1 MPPPLRGPVAG
12 ASMFDQLQSHLSD
25 SYRLERELGGG
36 GMSRVFLATDTS
48 LERPVVIKVL
58 TPLATGEVSAA
69 RFRRE
74 ILVSSKLQHPLIVPL
89 LAAGQAG
96 DLLYYTMPYVEG
108 ESLRERV
115 DREGA
120 LPLAD
125 VIAILRDL
133 LSALVYAHG
142 RGIVH
147 RDIKPENIMLSG
159 GQAVILD
166 FGVARALD
174 AGSSEASIA
183 RTTAGMVV
191 GTPMYMAPEQA
202 AADPAVD
209 HRADLYALGLVAY
222 ELLAGAP
229 PFGGKTPQAIMAAHV
244 AQVPEPVQAR
254 RPEAPDWL
262 AALVAQLLAK
272 EPSERPQSAKDTL
285 EALERDAGSGAH
297 TPVRGAGLRRT
308 GWVVAALVV
317 ALVVWTVWSAGQRT
331 LFPAA
336 PDDAELVTLGVMPFE
351 NLSGDPDDAP
361 LVDGLSEELI
371 DVLGRVPGLRVAAR
385 TSSFALKGQ
394 ALPVDSIGRLLG
406 VSAIVSGTMRR
417 SAEQLRVT
425 VRLEDVASRE
435 TLWSEQYNRPAGEHF
450 AIQEGIAR
458 QVVTRLVGTLAAGF
472 SERLVARRTQNLE
485 AHDLVLRGRYA
496 LNSRLSAADSAPAL
510 AVGHF
515 ARALELDPDYAAAAA
530 GLSEAY
536 TALGA
541 LGMRTKAEV
550 YPLALDAAE
559 RAVAIDPADPD
570 ALKAHGF
577 ILAQRGDLRTAEN
590 VLLRARAVSPY
601 DGWIHHYHA
610 LVLVGLGRFD
620 EAVAATEIARL
631 VDPLGTRGLTIR
643 AVLGYMPGREVDL
656 REDLIRTVRENPR
669 YPWALQALGVGE
681 LMAGR
686 HAEAVAHLEQ
696 ARATGQAIPPVHAML
711 VLAYRGMERGD
722 DAQAVLD
729 ELRGLPPERQVPNRL
744 VLHAASGELDE
755 AFALANQTE
764 WDFTLL
770 IDIRTSPFLQSF
782 RADPRYPGFLS
793 RFGLEP

>member
-1 MPPPLRGPVAG
+1 ML
-12 ASMFDQLQSHLSD
+12 DQLQSHLSG
-25 SYRLERELGGG
+25 SYRLERELSGG

-58 TPLATGEVSAA
+58 TPVATGEVSAA

-120 LPLAD
+120 LPVAD

-142 RGIVH
+142 RGVVH

-174 AGSSEASIA
+174 AGSSEASLA
-183 RTTAGMVV
+183 RTTAGVVV

-222 ELLAGAP
+222 ELLTGAP
-229 PFGGKTPQAIMAAHV
+229 PFEGKTPQAIMAAHV

-254 RPEAPDWL
+254 RPDAPDWL
-262 AALVAQLLAK
+262 ATLIARLLAK
-272 EPSERPQSAKDTL
+272 EPSERPPSAKATL
-285 EALERDAGSGAH
+285 EALERDAGSGSHA
-297 TPVRGAGLRRT
+297 PVRGASLRRA
-308 GWVVAALVV
+308 GWIVAALVV
-317 ALVVWTVWSAGQRT
+317 ALVVWTLWPAWQRT
-331 LFPAA
+331 LP
-336 PDDAELVTLGVMPFE
+336 PEPPTDAELVTLGVMPFE

-385 TSSFALKGQ
+385 TSSFALKGR

-417 SAEQLRVT
+417 SADQLRVT

-472 SERLVARRTQNLE
+472 SERLVARRTLNPE

-496 LNSRLSAADSAPAL
+496 LNARLSAVDSAPAL
-510 AVGHF
+510 AVGQF
-515 ARALELDPDYAAAAA
+515 ARALELDPGYAAAAA
-530 GLSEAY
+530 GLAEAY
-536 TALGA
+536 TVLGVF
-541 LGMRTKAEV
+541 GTRPKSEV
-550 YPLALDAAE
+550 YPLALAAAE
-559 RAVAIDPADPD
+559 RAVAIDSTDPD
-570 ALKAHGF
+570 ALKAYGF
-577 ILAQRGDLRTAEN
+577 ILAQRGSFAAAEQA
-590 VLLRARAVSPY
+590 LLRAKAVSPY

-610 LVLVGLGRFD
+610 LVLTGLGRFD
-620 EAVAATEIARL
+620 EAIAASDIARL
-631 VDPLGTRGLTIR
+631 VDPLGTRGLTVR
-643 AVLGYMPGREVDL
+643 AVLGYVPGHEVDL
-656 REDLIRTVRENPR
+656 RADLLQTVRENPR
-669 YPWALQALGVGE
+669 YPWALYGLGLGDLV
-681 LMAGR
+681 AGR
-686 HAEAVAHLEQ
+686 HAEAVAWLE
-696 ARATGQAIPPVHAML
+696 RAKESGPAIPSVHAML
-711 VLAYRGMERGD
+711 VLAYRGVGREN
-722 DAQAVLD
+722 DAREVIAELD
-729 ELRGLPPERQVPNRL
+729 RLQPERRLTTNL
-744 VLHAASGELDE
+744 VLLRAAIGELDH
-755 AFALANQTE
+755 AFALATEAE
-764 WDFTLL
+764 WDLTSL
-770 IDIRTSPFLQSF
+770 IDIRVNPFLDRF
-782 RADPRYPGFLS
+782 RADSRYRGLLS
-793 RFGLEP
+793 GLGLEP

>member
-1 MPPPLRGPVAG
+1 ML
-12 ASMFDQLQSHLSD
+12 DQLQSHLSG

-58 TPLATGEVSAA
+58 TPIATGEVSAA

-89 LAAGQAG
+89 LTAGEAG

-115 DREGA
+115 AREGA
-120 LPLAD
+120 LPIAD
-125 VIAILRDL
+125 VVAILRDL

-142 RGIVH
+142 RGVVH

-159 GQAVILD
+159 GRAVILD

-174 AGSSEASIA
+174 AGSSEASLG

-222 ELLAGAP
+222 ELLTGAP
-229 PFGGKTPQAIMAAHV
+229 PFDGKTPQAIMAAHV

-254 RPEAPDWL
+254 RPDAPEWL
-262 AALVAQLLAK
+262 AIVVAQLLAK
-272 EPSERPQSAKDTL
+272 EPSDRPASAKVTL

-297 TPVRGAGLRRT
+297 APVRGARLRGA
-308 GWVVAALVV
+308 GWVVAALLV
-317 ALVVWTVWSAGQRT
+317 ALVAWTLW
-331 LFPAA
+331 PARQEPPHPEA
-336 PDDAELVTLGVMPFE
+336 ATAAALVTLGVMPFE
-351 NLSGDPDDAP
+351 NLSGNPDDVP

-417 SAEQLRVT
+417 SADQLRVT

-472 SERLVARRTQNLE
+472 SEQLVARRTQNLE

-496 LNSRLSAADSAPAL
+496 LNARLTSEDSAPAM
-510 AVGHF
+510 AVDQF
-515 ARALELDPDYAAAAA
+515 ARALELDPGYAAAAA
-530 GLSEAY
+530 GLAEAY

-541 LGMRTKAEV
+541 LGMRPKAEV
-550 YPLALDAAE
+550 YPLALHAAE
-559 RAVAIDPADPD
+559 RAVAIDSTDPD
-570 ALKAHGF
+570 ALKAYGF
-577 ILAQRGDLRTAEN
+577 ILAQRGDLRTAEE
-590 VLLRARAVSPY
+590 VLVRAQAVSPY

-620 EAVAATEIARL
+620 EAVAATDIARL

-643 AVLGYMPGREVDL
+643 AVLGYLPGHEVDL
-656 REDLIRTVRENPR
+656 RNELIQTVRNNPR
-669 YPWALQALGVGE
+669 YPWALQALGVGD
-681 LMAGR
+681 LAAGR
-686 HAEAVAHLEQ
+686 HAEAIIHLEQ

-711 VLAYRGMERGD
+711 VLAYRGVGRGD
-722 DAQAVLD
+722 DAQEVVD
-729 ELRGLPPERQVPNRL
+729 ELRSLPPERQVPNTL

-755 AFALANQTE
+755 AFALAAQSD
-764 WDFTLL
+764 WDLTLL

-782 RADPRYPGFLS
+782 RADSRYPAFLS

>member
-1 MPPPLRGPVAG
+1 MAG
-12 ASMFDQLQSHLSD
+12 TAMLDQLQSHLSG
-25 SYRLERELGGG
+25 SYRIERELGGG

-89 LAAGQAG
+89 LAAGEAG

-120 LPLAD
+120 LPLTD
-125 VIAILRDL
+125 VVAILRDL

-174 AGSSEASIA
+174 AGSGEASIA

-222 ELLAGAP
+222 ELLTGSS
-229 PFGGKTPQAIMAAHV
+229 PFDGKTAQAIMAAHV
-244 AQVPEPVQAR
+244 AQVPDPIQTR
-254 RPEAPDWL
+254 RPDAPEWL
-262 AALVAQLLAK
+262 ATLVARLLAK
-272 EPSERPQSAKDTL
+272 EPSERPASAKATL
-285 EALERDAGSGAH
+285 EVLERDVGSGAH
-297 TPVRGAGLRRT
+297 PPVRGAGLRRA
-308 GWVVAALVV
+308 GWIGAALVV
-317 ALVVWTVWSAGQRT
+317 ALIVATVWPGRRGTPTPETTTDAG
-331 LFPAA
+331 
-336 PDDAELVTLGVMPFE
+336 LVTLGVLPFE
-351 NLSGDPDDAP
+351 NLSGNPDDAP

-406 VSAIVSGTMRR
+406 VSAILSGTMRR
-417 SAEQLRVT
+417 SADQLRVT

-472 SERLVARRTQNLE
+472 SERLVARRTTNPE
-485 AHDLVLRGRYA
+485 AHELVLRGRYA
-496 LNSRLSAADSAPAL
+496 LNARLSAVDSAPAR
-510 AVGHF
+510 AVDQF
-515 ARALELDPDYAAAAA
+515 TRALELDPGYAAAAA
-530 GLSEAY
+530 GLAEAY
-536 TALGA
+536 TVLGVF
-541 LGMRTKAEV
+541 GVRPKSEV
-550 YPLALDAAE
+550 YPLAQAAAE
-559 RAVAIDPADPD
+559 RAVAIDSADPD

-577 ILAQRGDLRTAEN
+577 ILAQRGAFPAADEA
-590 VLLRARAVSPY
+590 LLRAKAISPY
-601 DGWIHHYHA
+601 DGWTHHYHA
-610 LVLVGLGRFD
+610 LVLSALGRFD
-620 EAVAATEIARL
+620 EAIAASDVARL
-631 VDPLGTRGLTIR
+631 VDPLGTRGLTVR
-643 AVLGYMPGREVDL
+643 AVLGYMPGYEVDL
-656 REDLIRTVRENPR
+656 RAELLQTVRENPR
-669 YPWALQALGVGE
+669 YPWALYGLGLGDLVAE
-681 LMAGR
+681 R
-686 HAEAVAHLEQ
+686 HAEAVDRLEQ
-696 ARATGQAIPPVHAML
+696 ARAAGPALPGVHAML
-711 VLAYRGMERGD
+711 VLAYRGVNREEEARRVIAD
-722 DAQAVLD
+722 LN
-729 ELRGLPPERQVPNRL
+729 RLPPERRL
-744 VLHAASGELDE
+744 TTNLVMVHAVIGELDE
-755 AFALANQTE
+755 AFALAAEAE
-764 WDFTLL
+764 WDLTSM
-770 IDIRTSPFLQSF
+770 IDIRTNPFLREF
-782 RADPRYPGFLS
+782 RADPRYRGLLA
-793 RFGLEP
+793 RLGLEA